1 MYREL
6 AILPGAAPT
15 EFVYAPKNRA
25 AAQRWLLLCVFA
37 PVAFAVVEVVCMR
50 WLDWDLAKGALP
62 ATLVTAGM
70 LAVAARGMTR
80 RQVTRFRIDGHEL
93 ELWAPAGAAGAW
105 GASAARGPVRMALG
119 DLQDVALD
127 TESIERVIDGPSAI
141 PAMRFADARV
151 APPLDV
157 ARIVLSFRDGNS
169 MPLTAERLSHLETTD
184 VYGKM
189 RMFLRKNG
197 WQPADERDA
206 EA

>member
-6 AILPGAAPT
+6 AIPPGAAPT

-25 AAQRWLLLCVFA
+25 AAQRWLLLVVFA
-37 PVAFAVVEVVCMR
+37 PVAFAAVVAGLCR
-50 WLDWDLAKGALP
+50 WLEWELGAATLP
-62 ATLVTAGM
+62 AAVVAAGM
-70 LAVAARGMTR
+70 LALAVRGMTR
-80 RQVTRFRIDGHEL
+80 RQVTRLRVDGHEL
-93 ELWAPAGAAGAW
+93 ELWAPAGASV
-105 GASAARGPVRMALG
+105 GASCARGPVRMPLG
-119 DLQDVALD
+119 DLRDVTLD

-151 APPLDV
+151 APPVDV
-157 ARIVLSFRDGNS
+157 ARIVLSFRDGNNMALS
-169 MPLTAERLSHLETTD
+169 AERLSHLETAD

-189 RMFLRKNG
+189 RVFLRKNG